1 MAANTESQEMIVEFV
16 DEAQLSLQDLP
27 NQLELHR
34 LQPEVT
40 DPINAVFRA
49 IHSMKGCAG
58 FLGLTAIKLFA
69 HSLENTLDELRKG
82 KLLLTADLQRAI
94 VDGFDVLDAMLTAA
108 GDGASAQELSSAE
121 QELLTRI
128 EKLSE
133 GTPSTADESALL
145 DELLELADAMGRE
158 AAPGLNQWADK
169 LRDLVLPHVEQTEA
183 SDAPAVKSRT
193 PQSFASVALMCHGED
208 IAARVKPLLD
218 LFITTEQQG
227 YDKALSVAFLDAAQ
241 SLSAWAN
248 EQGESSLA
256 AMLDKARADLQLLVN
271 SPLTLDAMT
280 VSIVWDGMWKELA
293 QLEQTTNSNGAA
305 KSEAKPTESANT
317 ESAAND
323 NGHANKAKYVRVRED
338 KLDEFLNQVSSLF
351 ITGELLK
358 DLQSRLRA
366 TNQLTDLVE
375 EMRQINRAL
384 SDQSTQLQ
392 QGVVALRRV
401 SIAGLFS
408 KFPKMARSLGSQLGK
423 KIDVHL
429 SGEEVE
435 IEKSLV
441 EDLDAPLTHM
451 IRNVVDHGIEL
462 PEDRVARGV
471 SEVGNLWLHAE
482 ANRNDIRITIR
493 DDGRGIQADKVKKKA
508 VERGI
513 ITQAQA
519 DAMPHEQAVELIFA
533 AGLSTAE
540 KLSEVSGR
548 GVGMD
553 VVRTKIQEYGGKILV
568 QSTPNVGSTF
578 TLVIPVR
585 KTIVVIDGLML
596 QQSGQQFVLP
606 FEHLEEIVELAPHA
620 LHSVQGV
627 KVATVRDK
635 TITAVPLS
643 QILKLPPRTT
653 SATEPWPAVVVSS
666 KEGRLCLLVDHIVG
680 HRQVVVSQIP
690 DHVAHEDNVTGVA
703 QLGGGRLAL
712 VLSVPE
718 MVRQMQK
725 GR

>member
-1 MAANTESQEMIVEFV
+1 
-16 DEAQLSLQDLP
+16 
-27 NQLELHR
+27 
-34 LQPEVT
+34 
-40 DPINAVFRA
+40 
-49 IHSMKGCAG
+49 
-58 FLGLTAIKLFA
+58 
-69 HSLENTLDELRKG
+69 
-82 KLLLTADLQRAI
+82 
-94 VDGFDVLDAMLTAA
+94 
-108 GDGASAQELSSAE
+108 
-121 QELLTRI
+121 
-128 EKLSE
+128 
-133 GTPSTADESALL
+133 
-145 DELLELADAMGRE
+145 
-158 AAPGLNQWADK
+158 
-169 LRDLVLPHVEQTEA
+169 
-183 SDAPAVKSRT
+183 
-193 PQSFASVALMCHGED
+193 
-208 IAARVKPLLD
+208 
-218 LFITTEQQG
+218 
-227 YDKALSVAFLDAAQ
+227 
-241 SLSAWAN
+241 
-248 EQGESSLA
+248 
-256 AMLDKARADLQLLVN
+256 
-271 SPLTLDAMT
+271 MT

-293 QLEQTTNSNGAA
+293 RLEQSSAAPTTATPEA
-305 KSEAKPTESANT
+305 KSTD
-317 ESAAND
+317 SAANE
-323 NGHANKAKYVRVRED
+323 HAAGDHSPTNKARFVRVKEE

-462 PEDRVARGV
+462 PEDRVRRGV

-493 DDGRGIQADKVKKKA
+493 DDGRGIQADRVKKKA

-519 DAMPHEQAVELIFA
+519 DAMPHDEAVELIFA

-553 VVRTKIQEYGGKILV
+553 VVRTKIQEYGGKIVV
-568 QSTPNVGSTF
+568 QSQPNVGSTF

-596 QQSGQQFVLP
+596 EQSGQQFVLP
-606 FEHLEEIVELAPHA
+606 FEHLEEIVDLSPKL

-627 KVATVRDK
+627 KMATLRDK
-635 TITAVPLS
+635 TVTAVPLS
-643 QILKLPPRTT
+643 QILKIPERT
-653 SATEPWPAVVVSS
+653 AEPGEPWPAVVVSS
-666 KEGRLCLLVDHIVG
+666 KAGRLCLLVDRIVG
-680 HRQVVVSQIP
+680 HRQVVVTQIP
-690 DHVAHEDNVTGVA
+690 DHIEHQENVTGVA

-718 MVRQMQK
+718 IVRQMQK

>member
-1 MAANTESQEMIVEFV
+1 MIIEFV

-27 NQLELHR
+27 NQLEAHR

-82 KLLLTADLQRAI
+82 KLTLTEDLQRAI
-94 VDGFDVLDAMLTAA
+94 VDGLDVLDAMLQAA
-108 GDGASAQELSSAE
+108 LDGTLPGELAP
-121 QELLTRI
+121 R
-128 EKLSE
+128 
-133 GTPSTADESALL
+133 ES
-145 DELLELADAMGRE
+145 ELLEKIAALSEQASGGASGQAGEEQLLDQLLQLADDMGRD
-158 AAPGLNQWADK
+158 AAPGLNQWAERI
-169 LRDLVLPHVEQTEA
+169 RDLVLPLVSQSEGESA
-183 SDAPAVKSRT
+183 AVQARP
-193 PQSFASVALMCHGED
+193 PQSFAGKPLSYHGD
-208 IAARVKPLLD
+208 DLAPRLVPLLD
-218 LFITTEQQG
+218 LFIVTEQKG
-227 YDKALSVAFLDAAQ
+227 YDKALSAAFVEAARG
-241 SLSAWAN
+241 LSSWAN
-248 EQGESSLA
+248 DKGEKSLA
-256 AMLDKARADLQLLVN
+256 AMLDKAVSDLQILVN
-271 SPLTLDAMT
+271 SPLTIDAMT
-280 VSIVWDGMWKELA
+280 LSIVWDGMWRELA
-293 QLEQTTNSNGAA
+293 QLEKNAAAPAA
-305 KSEAKPTESANT
+305 KSPEGKPAD
-317 ESAAND
+317 AAAGDTNS
-323 NGHANKAKYVRVRED
+323 GEITTTNKARFVRVKEE

-358 DLQSRLRA
+358 DLQGRMRA

-384 SDQSTQLQ
+384 ADQSTHLQ

-401 SIAGLFS
+401 AIAGLFS

-429 SGEEVE
+429 SGEDVE

-462 PEDRVARGV
+462 PEDRVRRGV

-482 ANRNDIRITIR
+482 ANRNDIRILIR
-493 DDGRGIQADKVKKKA
+493 DDGRGIQADRVKRKA
-508 VERGI
+508 LERGL

-519 DAMPHEQAVELIFA
+519 DAMPHNEACELIFA

-568 QSTPNVGSTF
+568 QSQPNVGSTF

-585 KTIVVIDGLML
+585 KTIVVVDGLML
-596 QQSGQQFVLP
+596 EQSRQQFVLP
-606 FEHLEEIVELAPHA
+606 FEHVEEIVEIAPSS

-627 KVATVRDK
+627 KMATLRDK
-635 TITAVPLS
+635 TVTAVALS
-643 QILKLPPRTT
+643 QILKLPQRTDPD
-653 SATEPWPAVVVSS
+653 ANWPGVVVSS
-666 KEGRLCLLVDHIVG
+666 KEGRLCLLVDRVVG
-680 HRQVVVSQIP
+680 HRQVVVTQMPEHIE
-690 DHVAHEDNVTGVA
+690 HQENITGVA

-718 MVRQMQK
+718 IVQRMQK
-725 GR
+725 KRG

>member
-1 MAANTESQEMIVEFV
+1 MAAPTESPEMIVEFV

-108 GDGASAQELSSAE
+108 GDGASAQELSPAE
-121 QELLTRI
+121 QELLARI

-133 GTPSTADESALL
+133 STAAPAGESALL
-145 DELLELADAMGRE
+145 DELLDLADQMGRE

-183 SDAPAVKSRT
+183 TDAPAVKSRT
-193 PQSFASVALMCHGED
+193 PQSFASAALVCHGED
-208 IAARVKPLLD
+208 LAPRVKPLLD
-218 LFITTEQQG
+218 LFITTEQKG
-227 YDKALSVAFLDAAQ
+227 YDKTLSAAFLEAAQ
-241 SLSAWAN
+241 SLSTWAN
-248 EQGESSLA
+248 EKGESSLA

-293 QLEQTTNSNGAA
+293 RLEQATNSPSGA
-305 KSEAKPTESANT
+305 KTEAKPAEGASPEA
-317 ESAAND
+317 AAND
-323 NGHANKAKYVRVRED
+323 HSPANKARYVRVRED

-553 VVRTKIQEYGGKILV
+553 VVRTKIQDYGGKILV

-606 FEHLEEIVELAPHA
+606 FEHLEEIVELTPQS

-627 KVATVRDK
+627 KVAMVRDK
-635 TITAVPLS
+635 TITAMPLS
-643 QILKLPPRTT
+643 QILKLPPR
-653 SATEPWPAVVVSS
+653 AAAPNEPWPAVVVSS
-666 KEGRLCLLVDHIVG
+666 KEGRLCLLVDCIVG
-680 HRQVVVSQIP
+680 HRQVVVTQIP

-718 MVRQMQK
+718 MVRQTQK